1 LGLTALISIPIGIF
15 SALYLEE
22 IAAKNAFTNF
32 IRGNIANLAGVPSIV
47 YGLLG
52 LALFVRILGF
62 GSSLMAGACTLSLL
76 ILPVIIMA
84 SIEALRTVPKKL
96 REAAFGV
103 GASPMQVLFEH
114 TLPQAVP
121 GMITGIILALSRS
134 LGETAPLIAVGAL
147 AFAAFLPESM
157 MDQFT
162 SLSIQIFNWASR
174 PKMEFQELAA
184 TAIIVI
190 LSITFLMNFVAMI
203 LRWRLSFRKAMN

>member
-1 LGLTALISIPIGIF
+1 LTALISIPVGIF

-62 GSSLMAGACTLSLL
+62 GSSLIAGACTLSLL

-84 SIEALRTVPKKL
+84 SIESLRAVPRKL

-114 TLPQAVP
+114 TLSQAIP
-121 GMITGIILALSRS
+121 GMITGVILALSRS
-134 LGETAPLIAVGAL
+134 LGETAPLITVGAL

-157 MDQFT
+157 TDQFT

-174 PKMEFQELAA
+174 PQMEFQELAA

-190 LSITFLMNFVAMI
+190 LSITFMMNFVAML
-203 LRWRLSFRKAMN
+203 LRWKLSSRKATS